1 MGGCGKSR
9 PPPAG
14 IRSLDRSARS
24 ESLHLLRYPGHLST
38 LYKQFSKTCPLRLLF
53 NQNLGCISCF
63 HHACYTAVSLWKCVY
78 IEVFME
84 VAVLG
89 YYAMEQSTLQE
100 EKRCVT
106 YSERD
111 TSRPMDCRDTQQDR
125 FRFLTAGMSAR
136 EMAAVATYIHTHT
149 HTHNT
154 DKRAKP
160 QYDREHMV
168 ANVTFPFT
176 FVPVTDNYC
185 RKCLF
190 FHTKKVGRDVRTSH
204 PHPQIQRH

>member
-1 MGGCGKSR
+1 VVNATSR
-9 PPPAG
+9 PLYPPGKTQHSLYRRLAGWADAANLVPPPSAG

-136 EMAAVATYIHTHT
+136 EMAAVATYTHT
-149 HTHNT
+149 HTTRTNGQNHNT
-154 DKRAKP
+154 TESTWW
-160 QYDREHMV
+160 Q
-168 ANVTFPFT
+168 T
-176 FVPVTDNYC
+176 
-185 RKCLF
+185 
-190 FHTKKVGRDVRTSH
+190 
-204 PHPQIQRH
+204 